1 MFREQRYIA
10 LKPMV
15 AFGLTLQSSWEAI
28 AISFQA
34 SLFNGGPI
42 SLVWGM
48 LIVGLGSSALAASLG
63 EMASMFVCVSSTV
76 ILQLIEK

>member
-1 MFREQRYIA
+1 
-10 LKPMV
+10 MV

-63 EMASMFVCVSSTV
+63 EMASMFVVCVSSRV
-76 ILQLIEK
+76 ISR